1 MHNTLQNEG
10 SSGAY
15 AALVVEKLGLREQ
28 MADRIH
34 VVSSGAEMTD
44 AITSA
49 PGRVLGLAQAT
60 NISDNAAKG
69 VPVELADLF
78 PDELQNVT
86 TYEAAAALVRC
97 YASEEARKLLAASGL
112 D

>member
-1 MHNTLQNEG
+1 
-10 SSGAY
+10 
-15 AALVVEKLGLREQ
+15 

-34 VVSSGAEMTD
+34 VVASGAEMMD

-49 PGRVLGLAQAT
+49 PGRVFGLAQAT

-69 VPVELADLF
+69 VPVELAGLF

-86 TYEAAAALVRC
+86 TYEAAVSESGEHPQAAAALVRC
-97 YASEEARKLLAASGL
+97 FASEEARKLLAASGL